1 MQLFDQARAVRAM
14 ETHGIDVILA
24 TTRTNVGY
32 LADYYGHYIAQQPF
46 YLEDGGHY
54 DIIAG
59 LPRDPDQGA
68 FLTPCTGE
76 EGELSA
82 GICWIEDLRYCG
94 PELVVQGSDGATTI
108 NTDPAKAAAEALAD
122 RRLDAATIGVEMN
135 DIPVKLFE
143 RLRRHLPKA
152 RFVDA
157 EPVLW
162 QMKVVK
168 TPEEVRR
175 LREAVRATESAI
187 AYAFDRLHAGMS
199 ELTFERNVYVK
210 LAECGADR

>member
-1 MQLFDQARAVRAM
+1 MRLFDHARAAHAM
-14 ETHGIDVILA
+14 EAHGVDVILA

-59 LPRDPDQGA
+59 LPRDSAKGA

-76 EGELSA
+76 EGELSE

-94 PELVVQGSDGATTI
+94 PELVVQGSGGATTI
-108 NTDPAKAAAEALAD
+108 NTDPVKAAAEALAD
-122 RRLDAATIGVEMN
+122 RGVDAATIGVEMN
-135 DIPVKLFE
+135 DIPVNLFA
-143 RLRRHLPKA
+143 RLQHYLPDA

-157 EPVLW
+157 EPALW

-168 TPEEVRR
+168 TPEEIRR
-175 LREAVRATESAI
+175 LR
-187 AYAFDRLHAGMS
+187 
-199 ELTFERNVYVK
+199 
-210 LAECGADR
+210 